1 MIPGQA
7 PPSLMS
13 SRIAAVFCA
22 VAIAATA
29 SGADLSVAGWHMEQP
44 LPAAV
49 KLQNRSTNSEQGS
62 EFARFQCVS
71 SADFQEIRLI
81 HEHQPALAMDEFR
94 VSVAVNSAQKGIRLA
109 LRMVLP
115 NQTDPRTSEPLE
127 TWVIGEE
134 SSATNEWQTLTV
146 AGDKAAVQARVRQ
159 LRTELRQPLLDT
171 TGAYFDSCALII
183 ELHHGTT
190 FVDVGE
196 SNYGPVVTPELIVP
210 KRSLTNQQ
218 GQFASQLR
226 IERDRLVVDNK
237 AVFLRILPDHDES
250 PGLLRQLGV
259 NGVWVSDLNAV
270 ERMQSVKDGKL
281 LVLATPPH
289 PEFDPADFS
298 MPLQGLPPLDD
309 THSLPDMWMFG
320 TRIGAD
326 QFPHLLAWA
335 REIRSADKQ
344 RRRPLMAD
352 VVSAEGVA
360 SRQIDMVGISQHS
373 TGWLRNFGEARN
385 RSFLKQNATAQL
397 TLAWEWIQTEPAAEF
412 AQWRQRSASQPA
424 FVEPE
429 QIMMQVI
436 ASLSAGSRGVGFWK
450 TRSLES
456 SDPAQQETA
465 TAIEL
470 ANLFLDIL
478 EPLLIEGRISG
489 HINVSTDSANADRR
503 QLGAAFSTGI
513 NAEGY
518 RSIPT
523 VPDAAV
529 ISTPGSSLVLAGF
542 WDQQSHFVP
551 QKLFAQRARLT
562 VSATETASAWQIFA
576 TGLRGLRREQAAGGL
591 QLDIEDF
598 DQLAAIFVSSNTEK
612 RQQLQARIQSR
623 AQRAGQLFVQLAEL
637 KLSRVQ
643 QTCSTID
650 NLVGAPGTTTATH
663 FQNAG
668 RLVDAAA
675 EALQRADYP
684 SAERLARSS
693 MREVRT
699 VQNQYWQQA
708 TQLLTTPM
716 ASPHTVSFST
726 LPDHWKMMSR
736 MQATRPSGNLV
747 PSGDFNSLRLLSDG
761 AWKKISPQDKHY
773 YASADIV
780 TENVGA
786 NQVLQLSAFKRHTD
800 RTGAEAGK
808 PSLLV
813 RSPEIAAVAGDI
825 FEVTLRAKLGQRF
838 PAEEQTPLLLFDDDL
853 GPEFAVRPD
862 LQPSWRTFRMY
873 RQASVDGPF
882 RVWIALNGVAEVIV
896 DEISVIRR
904 ASEQS
909 QSQPAPESSETQGFP
924 VLPVSR
930 GSRRQGAGHS
940 NSSLP

>member
-1 MIPGQA
+1 MENA
-7 PPSLMS
+7 FST
-13 SRIAAVFCA
+13 RIAAVAFCA
-22 VAIAATA
+22 VALAATA
-29 SGADLSVAGWHMEQP
+29 TGADSAAEDWLIEQP

-49 KLQNRSTNSEQGS
+49 RLQNRSAESEQDKT
-62 EFARFQCVS
+62 FIRFQCVS
-71 SADFQEIRLI
+71 SADFQEVRLV
-81 HEHQPALAMDEFR
+81 HEHPPALAMDEFR
-94 VSVAVNSAQKGIRLA
+94 ASVAVNSAQKGIRLA

-115 NQTDPRTSEPLE
+115 NQTDPRTGEPLE

-134 SSATNEWQTLTV
+134 SSATNEWQTLTI
-146 AGDKAAVQARVRQ
+146 AGDKATVQARVRQ
-159 LRTELRQPLLDT
+159 LRAELSQPLLDT
-171 TGAYFDSCALII
+171 TGAYFDSCGLVV
-183 ELHHGTT
+183 ELHRGTT

-196 SNYGPVVTPELIVP
+196 SGYGPVVTPELIVP
-210 KRSLTNQQ
+210 KQPKQPMTSRQ
-218 GQFASQLR
+218 GLPVSRLR
-226 IERDRLVVDNK
+226 IERDRLLVGDD
-237 AVFLRILPDHDES
+237 AVFLRILPDHNES
-250 PGLLRQLGV
+250 AELLRQLGV
-259 NGVWVSDLNAV
+259 NSVWVSDLHAA
-270 ERMQSVKDGKL
+270 ERMRSIKDGNL

-309 THSLPDMWMFG
+309 THPLPDMWMFG

-335 REIRSADKQ
+335 REIRSADKL

-360 SRQIDMVGISQHS
+360 SRQIDLVGISQHS

-397 TLAWEWIQTEPAAEF
+397 TLAWEWIQTQAPAKF
-412 AQWRQRSASQPA
+412 AQWRDRSGSQPV

-429 QIMMQVI
+429 QIMMQLV

-450 TRSLES
+450 TGSLES
-456 SDPAQQETA
+456 SDPASQETA

-470 ANLFLDIL
+470 ANLYLDIL
-478 EPLLIEGRISG
+478 GPLLIEGRISG
-489 HINVSTDSANADRR
+489 HINVSTVGSTDGDRR
-503 QLGAAFSTGI
+503 QFGAAFNTGI
-513 NAEGY
+513 NADGY
-518 RSIPT
+518 RSIPSG
-523 VPDAAV
+523 PDAAV
-529 ISTPGSSLVLAGF
+529 ISTPGSSLVLAAF

-551 QKLFAQRARLT
+551 QTLFAQQARLT

-598 DQLAAIFVSSNTEK
+598 DQLAAILVSSNTEK
-612 RQQLQARIQSR
+612 RQQLEARIQSR
-623 AQRAGQLFVQLAEL
+623 AQRAGQLFVELAQL

-643 QTCSTID
+643 QTCATID
-650 NLVGAPGTTTATH
+650 ELIGAPDATTARS

-668 RLVDAAA
+668 RLVAAA
-675 EALQRADYP
+675 EASFQRADYP

-693 MREVRT
+693 MREMRT
-699 VQNQYWQQA
+699 VQNRYWGRA

-726 LPDHWKMMSR
+726 LPDHWRLMNR
-736 MQATRPSGNLV
+736 MQASRPSGNLV

-761 AWKKISPQDKHY
+761 AWKKISPQDEHY

-780 TENVGA
+780 TETAGS
-786 NQVLQLSAFKRHTD
+786 NQVLQLSAFKRHAD
-800 RTGAEAGK
+800 RSDAESGK

-825 FEVTLRAKLGQRF
+825 FEVTLKAKLGQRF
-838 PAEEQTPLLLFDDDL
+838 PAEEDRPLLLFDDDL
-853 GPEFAVRPD
+853 GPEFAVRPE
-862 LQPSWRTFRMY
+862 LQPSWRTFRMF
-873 RQASVDGPF
+873 RQASINGPF

-896 DEISVIRR
+896 DEISVVRR
-904 ASEQS
+904 ASGPAQS
-909 QSQPAPESSETQGFP
+909 DPESSKTQGFP
-924 VLPVSR
+924 ALPVSS